1 MFTNILA
8 LQDRISALTKLYS
21 DGKTQKITS
30 NLLTALMLT
39 LFLTTVGFTAEP
51 SKSAQQ
57 ANVAAAPAAP
67 AQKLATTVTAPA
79 PAASSPAPVSGL
91 PTKVRPNRAITISM
105 FLTII
110 GITLCVV
117 IWAARSTKSAA
128 DFYTAGGGITGLQ
141 NGWAIAGDYMS
152 AASFLGMS
160 GLISL
165 YGIDGFMYAVGP
177 MFSFIA
183 ILLVIAE
190 PCRNA
195 GKYTLGDILSFRTSP
210 KPVRAV
216 AAISTVTVSLFYLIA
231 QMVGAGKLMQ
241 VLLDIPYR
249 VSVIGVG
256 VLMVGY
262 VVFGG
267 MKATT
272 WVQIIKAGLLMSG
285 TVVLALLVMIKSGMN
300 PIVFFADIVA
310 NPLIQDHVRINVLK
324 DALPTPGFDYGQ
336 RFMEPGMF
344 LKNPLDQ
351 VSLGIAWALGAA
363 GLPHI
368 LMRFFTVPS
377 AKEARKSIVIALFI
391 NSTFFFLINIIGFGA
406 ALYLSPQL
414 ISSVDKG
421 GNMATLLLAQLLG
434 GGAGS
439 LGGDMFLAFICAVAF
454 ATILAVVS
462 GLVLAASAAIAH
474 DVYVNIVMDG
484 KADQQTQ
491 VKVARITS
499 LFVGLA
505 AILMGLAAE
514 KENVVALVAL
524 AFAVAASG
532 NFPAVMLSLFWKRFN
547 TAGVISA
554 LLVGTTSALALVLI
568 SPVMTYPQKIADDAR
583 KIVVTL
589 EKKQA
594 EGVIL
599 AEKDLK
605 VLDKSRKDYAKNN
618 GGTSMVGLKAPIFPL
633 KNPGLVSVPLGL
645 LAAILG
651 TLLFRDKRA
660 EDMFDEI
667 EVRQITGL
675 GISKASEH

>member
-1 MFTNILA
+1 MFTKAIM
-8 LQDRISALTKLYS
+8 T
-21 DGKTQKITS
+21 T
-30 NLLTALMLT
+30 MLT
-39 LFLTTVGFTAEP
+39 LLLTTAGFAAE
-51 SKSAQQ
+51 SASL
-57 ANVAAAPAAP
+57 APRSAPAVAASTPQSIAPARAQAVQALPEAAKTAMP
-67 AQKLATTVTAPA
+67 AVPSPPA
-79 PAASSPAPVSGL
+79 
-91 PTKVRPNRAITISM
+91 KVRPNRAITISM
-105 FLTII
+105 FMVII
-110 GITLCVV
+110 GVTLGVV
-117 IWAARSTKSAA
+117 IWAAKRTTSAA
-128 DFYTAGGGITGLQ
+128 DFYAAGGGITGLQ

-183 ILLVIAE
+183 ILLVVAE

-195 GKYTLGDILSFRTSP
+195 GKFTLGDILSFRASP

-216 AAISTVTVSLFYLIA
+216 AALSTVTVSLFYLIA

-256 VLMVGY
+256 ILMVGY
-262 VVFGG
+262 VAFGG

-272 WVQIIKAGLLMSG
+272 WVQIIKASLLMTG
-285 TVVLALLVMIKSGMN
+285 TVVLAVLVMLKSGMN
-300 PIVFFADIVA
+300 PIQFFTDIVG
-310 NPLIQDHVRINVLK
+310 NQNIQDHVRMNVLK
-324 DALPTPGFDYGQ
+324 DALPKPGFDYGQ
-336 RFMEPGMF
+336 RFMEPGLF

-351 VSLGIAWALGAA
+351 ISLGIAWALGAA

-391 NSTFFFLINIIGFGA
+391 NSSFFFLINLIGFGA

-421 GNMATLLLAQLLG
+421 GNMATLLLAQKLG

-439 LGGDMFLAFICAVAF
+439 IGGDLFLAFICAVAF

-474 DVYVNIVMDG
+474 DVYVNIIKDG

-491 VKVARITS
+491 VRVARITS
-499 LFVGLA
+499 LFVGIA
-505 AILMGLAAE
+505 AIIMGLAAE

-547 TAGVISA
+547 TSGVISG
-554 LLVGTTSALALVLI
+554 LLVGTISALALVVI

-583 KIVVTL
+583 KIVTTL
-589 EKKQA
+589 EQKQA
-594 EGVIL
+594 EGVVL

-605 VLDKSRKDYAKNN
+605 ALDKARADFQKND
-618 GGTSMVGLKAPIFPL
+618 GGTSMVGLKAAIFPL
-633 KNPGLVSVPLGL
+633 KNPGIVSVPLGL

-651 TLLFRDKRA
+651 ALLFRDKRA

-675 GISKASEH
+675 GISKASDH

>member
-1 MFTNILA
+1 MFTKIL
-8 LQDRISALTKLYS
+8 SAM
-21 DGKTQKITS
+21 
-30 NLLTALMLT
+30 MLT
-39 LFLTTVGFTAEP
+39 LFLTTIGLAEEP
-51 SKSAQQ
+51 SKAATQPGVATSAAAPILGQ
-57 ANVAAAPAAP
+57 AAAVAAPAA
-67 AQKLATTVTAPA
+67 
-79 PAASSPAPVSGL
+79 AASIPGPVSGV
-91 PTKVRPNRAITISM
+91 PTKVKPNRAITITM
-105 FLTII
+105 FMAII
-110 GITLCVV
+110 GITLGVV
-117 IWAARSTKSAA
+117 VWAARSTKSAS

-195 GKYTLGDILSFRTSP
+195 GKFTLGDILSFRTAP

-256 VLMVGY
+256 ILMVGY

-272 WVQIIKAGLLMSG
+272 WVQIIKAGLLMTG
-285 TVVLALLVMIKSGMN
+285 TVLLAFLVLAKAGFN
-300 PIVFFADIVA
+300 PIGFFTDITG
-310 NPLIQDHVRINVLK
+310 NQLIQDHVRMNVLK
-324 DALPTPGFDYGQ
+324 DALPKEGFDYGQ
-336 RFMEPGMF
+336 RFMEPGLF

-351 VSLGIAWALGAA
+351 ISLGIAWALGAA

-391 NSTFFFLINIIGFGA
+391 NSSFFFLINIIGFGA

-499 LFVGLA
+499 LFVGIA
-505 AILMGLAAE
+505 AIVMGLAAE

-554 LLVGTTSALALVLI
+554 LLVGTISALALVVI
-568 SPVMTYPQKIADDAR
+568 SPVMTYPQKIADDAQ
-583 KIVVTL
+583 KIVSTL

-594 EGVIL
+594 TGAIL

-605 VLDKSRKDYAKNN
+605 QLDKSRKDFEKNN
-618 GGTSMVGLKAPIFPL
+618 GGTSMVGLKAAIFPL
-633 KNPGLVSVPLGL
+633 KNPGIVSVPLGL
-645 LAAILG
+645 LAAIIG
-651 TLLFRDKRA
+651 TLMFPCRRA
-660 EDMFDEI
+660 EEMFDEI
-667 EVRQITGL
+667 EVRQVTGL
-675 GISKASEH
+675 GISKAADH

>member
-1 MFTNILA
+1 MFA
-8 LQDRISALTKLYS
+8 
-21 DGKTQKITS
+21 KII
-30 NLLTALMLT
+30 TALFITLVLT
-39 LFLTTVGFTAEP
+39 SAGFAEEAAKTSQTPAVAASSTPALNAPAAAQTAAKP
-51 SKSAQQ
+51 
-57 ANVAAAPAAP
+57 AAAPA
-67 AQKLATTVTAPA
+67 
-79 PAASSPAPVSGL
+79 SGV
-91 PTKVRPNRAITISM
+91 PTKVKPNRAITITM
-105 FLTII
+105 FMAII
-110 GITLCVV
+110 GITLGVV
-117 IWAARSTKSAA
+117 VWAARQTKSAA
-128 DFYTAGGGITGLQ
+128 DFYAAGGGITGLQ

-195 GKYTLGDILSFRTSP
+195 GKFTLGDILSFRTAP

-272 WVQIIKAGLLMSG
+272 WVQIIKAGLLMTG
-285 TVVLALLVMIKSGMN
+285 TVLLAFLVLAKAGFN
-300 PIVFFADIVA
+300 PIGFFNDIVG
-310 NPLIQDHVRINVLK
+310 NQLVQDHVRMNVLK
-324 DALPTPGFDYGQ
+324 DALPKPGFDYGQ
-336 RFMEPGMF
+336 RFMEPGLF

-351 VSLGIAWALGAA
+351 ISLGIAWALGAA

-391 NSTFFFLINIIGFGA
+391 NSSFFFLINIIGFGA

-434 GGAGS
+434 GGAGT

-484 KADQQTQ
+484 KADQHTQ

-499 LFVGLA
+499 LFVGIA
-505 AILMGLAAE
+505 AIVMGLAAE

-532 NFPAVMLSLFWKRFN
+532 NFPAVMLSLFWKKFN
-547 TAGVISA
+547 TAGVVCA
-554 LLVGTTSALALVLI
+554 LLVGTISALALVVI
-568 SPVMTYPQKIADDAR
+568 SPVMTYPQKIADDAK
-583 KIVVTL
+583 KIITTL
-589 EKKQA
+589 EKKQQ
-594 EGVIL
+594 EGVVL

-605 VLDKSRKDYAKNN
+605 ALDKSRADFAKND

-633 KNPGLVSVPLGL
+633 KNPGIVSVPLGL
-645 LAAILG
+645 LAAIFG
-651 TLLFRDKRA
+651 TLLFRDRKA
-660 EDMFDEI
+660 EEMFDEI
-667 EVRQITGL
+667 EVRQVTGL
-675 GISKASEH
+675 GISKASDH

>member
-1 MFTNILA
+1 MFTKAI
-8 LQDRISALTKLYS
+8 
-21 DGKTQKITS
+21 ITT
-30 NLLTALMLT
+30 LLTLL
-39 LFLTTVGFTAEP
+39 LTTVGFTAESASP
-51 SKSAQQ
+51 APQSAPAVAASTSQSTAPLQTQAVQAAPDAAKSAI
-57 ANVAAAPAAP
+57 P
-67 AQKLATTVTAPA
+67 TAPA
-79 PAASSPAPVSGL
+79 PQ
-91 PTKVRPNRAITISM
+91 TKVKPNRAITISM
-105 FLTII
+105 FMVII
-110 GITLCVV
+110 GVTLGVV
-117 IWAARSTKSAA
+117 IWAAKRTTSAA
-128 DFYTAGGGITGLQ
+128 DFYAAGGGITGLQ

-183 ILLVIAE
+183 ILLVVAE

-195 GKYTLGDILSFRTSP
+195 GKFTLGDILSFRASP

-216 AAISTVTVSLFYLIA
+216 AALSTVTVSLFYLIA

-256 VLMVGY
+256 ILMVGY

-272 WVQIIKAGLLMSG
+272 WVQIIKASLLMTG
-285 TVVLALLVMIKSGMN
+285 TVLLAFLVMLKSGMN
-300 PIVFFADIVA
+300 PIQFFTDIVA
-310 NPLIQDHVRINVLK
+310 NQNIQDHVRMNVLK
-324 DALPTPGFDYGQ
+324 DALPKAGFDYGQ
-336 RFMEPGMF
+336 RFMEPGLF

-351 VSLGIAWALGAA
+351 ISLGIAWALGAA

-391 NSTFFFLINIIGFGA
+391 NSSFFFLINLIGFGA

-421 GNMATLLLAQLLG
+421 GNMATLLLAQKLG

-439 LGGDMFLAFICAVAF
+439 LGGDIFLAFICAVAF

-474 DVYVNIVMDG
+474 DVYVNIIKDG

-491 VKVARITS
+491 VRVARLTS
-499 LFVGLA
+499 LFVGIA
-505 AILMGLAAE
+505 AIIMGLAAE

-547 TAGVISA
+547 TSGVICG
-554 LLVGTTSALALVLI
+554 LLVGTISALALVVI
-568 SPVMTYPQKIADDAR
+568 SPVMTYPQKIADDAN
-583 KIVVTL
+583 KIVTTL
-589 EKKQA
+589 EKKLA
-594 EGVIL
+594 EGAVL

-605 VLDKSRKDYAKNN
+605 ALDKARGDFKKND
-618 GGTSMVGLKAPIFPL
+618 GGTSMVGLKAAIFPL
-633 KNPGLVSVPLGL
+633 KNPGIVSVPLGL

-651 TLLFRDKRA
+651 ALLFRDKRA

-675 GISKASEH
+675 GISKASDH

>member
-1 MFTNILA
+1 
-8 LQDRISALTKLYS
+8 
-21 DGKTQKITS
+21 
-30 NLLTALMLT
+30 MLT
-39 LFLTTVGFTAEP
+39 RILSAAVLTFALAGTGYCVEQAKATP
-51 SKSAQQ
+51 SVNQAAPQQ
-57 ANVAAAPAAP
+57 PVAAVAAPAAP
-67 AQKLATTVTAPA
+67 VV
-79 PAASSPAPVSGL
+79 SAPVAAVSAAAAAA
-91 PTKVRPNRAITISM
+91 PTKVKPNRAITITM
-105 FLTII
+105 FGAII
-110 GITLCVV
+110 AITLGVV
-117 IWAARSTKSAA
+117 VWASKQTKSAS

-195 GKYTLGDILSFRTSP
+195 GKFTLGDILSFRTAP

-216 AAISTVTVSLFYLIA
+216 AALSTVTVSLFYLIA

-272 WVQIIKAGLLMSG
+272 WVQIIKAGLLMTG
-285 TVVLALLVMIKSGMN
+285 TVLLAFLVLAKAGFN
-300 PIVFFADIVA
+300 PVGFFGDIVG

-324 DALPTPGFDYGQ
+324 DALPKPGFDYGQ
-336 RFMEPGMF
+336 RFMEPGLF

-351 VSLGIAWALGAA
+351 ISLGIAWALGAA

-391 NSTFFFLINIIGFGA
+391 NSSFFFLINIIGFGA

-499 LFVGLA
+499 LFVGVA

-554 LLVGTTSALALVLI
+554 LLVGTISALGLVVI
-568 SPVMTYPQKIADDAR
+568 SPVMTYPQKIADDAK
-583 KIVVTL
+583 KIITTL
-589 EKKQA
+589 EKKKS
-594 EGVIL
+594 EGAIL
-599 AEKDLK
+599 AEKEVKL
-605 VLDKSRKDYAKNN
+605 LEKSQADFKKND
-618 GGTSMVGLKAPIFPL
+618 GGTSMVGLVAPIFPL
-633 KNPGLVSVPLGL
+633 KNPGIVSVPLGL
-645 LAAILG
+645 IAAILG
-651 TLLFRDKRA
+651 TLLFRDRKA
-660 EDMFDEI
+660 EEMFDEI
-667 EVRQITGL
+667 EVRQVTGL
-675 GISKASEH
+675 GISKASDH

>member
-1 MFTNILA
+1 MLAKIL
-8 LQDRISALTKLYS
+8 T
-21 DGKTQKITS
+21 TS
-30 NLLTALMLT
+30 LLT
-39 LFLTTVGFTAEP
+39 LFLGTAALAAEP
-51 SKSAQQ
+51 AKTSTPAP
-57 ANVAAAPAAP
+57 AAVTAPAAAPALQATAEAAKP
-67 AQKLATTVTAPA
+67 AAAAATPAPA
-79 PAASSPAPVSGL
+79 P
-91 PTKVRPNRAITISM
+91 TKVKPNRAITITM
-105 FLTII
+105 FMAII
-110 GITLCVV
+110 GITLGVV
-117 IWAARSTKSAA
+117 VWAAKRTTTAA
-128 DFYTAGGGITGLQ
+128 DFYAAGGGITGLQ

-183 ILLVIAE
+183 ILLVVAE

-195 GKYTLGDILSFRTSP
+195 GKFTLGDILSFRASP

-272 WVQIIKAGLLMSG
+272 WVQIIKAGLLMTG
-285 TVVLALLVMIKSGMN
+285 TVLLAFLVMFKAGLN
-300 PIVFFADIVA
+300 PVGFFSDIVA
-310 NPLIQDHVRINVLK
+310 NPLIQDHVRMNVLK
-324 DALPTPGFDYGQ
+324 DAIPKPGFDYGQ
-336 RFMEPGMF
+336 RFMEPGLF
-344 LKNPLDQ
+344 LKSPLDQ
-351 VSLGIAWALGAA
+351 ISLGIAWALGAA

-391 NSTFFFLINIIGFGA
+391 NSTFFFLINLIGFGA

-414 ISSVDKG
+414 ISAVDKG
-421 GNMATLLLAQLLG
+421 GNMATLLLAQKLG

-439 LGGDMFLAFICAVAF
+439 LGGDLFLAFICAVAF

-474 DVYVNIVMDG
+474 DVYVNIFKDG
-484 KADQQTQ
+484 KADQHTQ

-499 LFVGLA
+499 LFVGIA
-505 AILMGLAAE
+505 AIIMGLAAE

-532 NFPAVMLSLFWKRFN
+532 NFPCVMLSLFWKRFN
-547 TAGVISA
+547 TAGVICG
-554 LLVGTTSALALVLI
+554 LLVGTISALGLVMV
-568 SPVMTYPQKIADDAR
+568 SPVMTYPQKIADDA
-583 KIVVTL
+583 KKVIVAL
-589 EKKQA
+589 EMKQA
-594 EGVIL
+594 QGAIL
-599 AEKDLK
+599 ADKDLK
-605 VLDKSRKDYAKNN
+605 ALDKARGDYKKND
-618 GGTSMVGLKAPIFPL
+618 GGTSMVGLKAAIFPL
-633 KNPGLVSVPLGL
+633 KNPGIVSVPLGL
-645 LAAILG
+645 IAAIVG
-651 TLLFRDKRA
+651 ALLFRDRRA
-660 EDMFDEI
+660 EEMFDEI

-675 GISKASEH
+675 GIAKASDH

>member
-1 MFTNILA
+1 MMIRFLLA
-8 LQDRISALTKLYS
+8 LLLAGCCATAVFAADAA
-21 DGKTQKITS
+21 KTAAAGSPAQV
-30 NLLTALMLT
+30 TAM
-39 LFLTTVGFTAEP
+39 
-51 SKSAQQ
+51 Q
-57 ANVAAAPAAP
+57 AAAPAVAAAPAAT
-67 AQKLATTVTAPA
+67 AAAPA
-79 PAASSPAPVSGL
+79 
-91 PTKVRPNRAITISM
+91 KVKPNRAITITM
-105 FLTII
+105 FMAII
-110 GITLCVV
+110 GVTLGVV
-117 IWAARSTKSAA
+117 IWAAKRTTSAA
-128 DFYTAGGGITGLQ
+128 DFYAAGGGITGLQ

-183 ILLVIAE
+183 ILLVVAE

-195 GKYTLGDILSFRTSP
+195 GKYTLGDILSFRASP

-216 AAISTVTVSLFYLIA
+216 AAVSTVTVSLFYLIA

-241 VLLDIPYR
+241 VLLDIPYQF
-249 VSVIGVG
+249 SVIGVG

-272 WVQIIKAGLLMSG
+272 WVQIIKAGLLMTG
-285 TVVLALLVMIKSGMN
+285 TVLLALLVMVKAGMN
-300 PIVFFADIVA
+300 PFSFFSDVVGSQT
-310 NPLIQDHVRINVLK
+310 IQDHVRMNVLK
-324 DALPTPGFDYGQ
+324 DAVPKDGFDYGQ
-336 RFMEPGMF
+336 RFLEPGLF

-351 VSLGIAWALGAA
+351 ISLGIAWALGAA

-368 LMRFFTVPS
+368 LMRFFTVPN

-391 NSTFFFLINIIGFGA
+391 NSSFFFLINLIGFGA
-406 ALYLSPQL
+406 ALYLTPQL

-421 GNMATLLLAQLLG
+421 GNKATLLLAQHLG

-439 LGGDMFLAFICAVAF
+439 LGGDLFLAFICAVAF

-474 DVYVNIVMDG
+474 DVYVNIIKDG

-491 VKVARITS
+491 VRVARFTS
-499 LFVGLA
+499 LFVGIT
-505 AILMGLAAE
+505 AIVMGLMAE

-532 NFPAVMLSLFWKRFN
+532 NFPCVMLSLFWKRFN
-547 TAGVISA
+547 TAGIVSG
-554 LLVGTTSALALVLI
+554 LLVGTISALALVMI
-568 SPVMTYPQKIADDAR
+568 SPVMTYPQKIADDA
-583 KIVVTL
+583 KKVIVTL

-594 EGVIL
+594 EGVALI
-599 AEKDLK
+599 EKEI
-605 VLDKSRKDYAKNN
+605 KSLEKARADVAAND
-618 GGTSMVGLKAPIFPL
+618 GGTSMVGLTAPIFPL
-633 KNPGLVSVPLGL
+633 KNPGIVSVPLGL
-645 LAAILG
+645 LAAIIG
-651 TLLFRDKRA
+651 ALLFRDRRA
-660 EDMFDEI
+660 EEMFDEI

-675 GISKASEH
+675 GIAKAADH

>member
-1 MFTNILA
+1 MLA
-8 LQDRISALTKLYS
+8 KSLSALILS
-21 DGKTQKITS
+21 
-30 NLLTALMLT
+30 LLLATAVLA
-39 LFLTTVGFTAEP
+39 VEPAKSPAPSSPAASAPAVQQTAP
-51 SKSAQQ
+51 PAASQPAGGQSAQTAQ
-57 ANVAAAPAAP
+57 AAAPA
-67 AQKLATTVTAPA
+67 T
-79 PAASSPAPVSGL
+79 

-105 FLTII
+105 FMVII
-110 GITLCVV
+110 GVTLCVV
-117 IWAARSTKSAA
+117 VWAAKRTTSAA
-128 DFYTAGGGITGLQ
+128 DFYAAGGGITGLQ

-183 ILLVIAE
+183 ILLVVAE

-195 GKYTLGDILSFRTSP
+195 GKFTLGDILSFRAAP
-210 KPVRAV
+210 KTVRGV

-285 TVVLALLVMIKSGMN
+285 TVLLAVLVMVKAGMN
-300 PIVFFADIVA
+300 PISFFSDIVGSQM
-310 NPLIQDHVRINVLK
+310 IQDHVRMNVLK
-324 DALPTPGFDYGQ
+324 DVVPKEGFDYGQ
-336 RFMEPGMF
+336 RFLEPGLF

-351 VSLGIAWALGAA
+351 ISLGIAWALGAA

-368 LMRFFTVPS
+368 LMRFFTVPN
-377 AKEARKSIVIALFI
+377 AKEARKSIVVALFI
-391 NSTFFFLINIIGFGA
+391 NSSFFFLINLIGFGA
-406 ALYLSPQL
+406 ALYLTPQL

-421 GNMATLLLAQLLG
+421 GNMATLLLAQKLG

-439 LGGDMFLAFICAVAF
+439 LGGDLFLAFICAVAF

-474 DVYVNIVMDG
+474 DVYVNIFKNG

-491 VKVARITS
+491 VRVARITS
-499 LFVGLA
+499 LFVGIA
-505 AILMGLAAE
+505 AIIMGLAAE

-532 NFPAVMLSLFWKRFN
+532 NFPAVMMSLFWKRFN
-547 TAGVISA
+547 TAGVVGALVVGTVSA
-554 LLVGTTSALALVLI
+554 LSLVMI
-568 SPVMTYPQKIADDAR
+568 SPVMTYPQKIADDA
-583 KIVVTL
+583 KKVITTL

-594 EGVIL
+594 EGVVL
-599 AEKDLK
+599 AEKDVK
-605 VLDKSRKDYAKNN
+605 ALDKARTDLQNN
-618 GGTSMVGLKAPIFPL
+618 DGGTSMVGLKAPLFPL
-633 KNPGLVSVPLGL
+633 KNPAIVSLPLGL
-645 LAAILG
+645 LAAIIC
-651 TLLFRDKRA
+651 TFLFRDRRA
-660 EDMFDEI
+660 EEMFDEI

-675 GISKASEH
+675 GIAKASDH

>member
-1 MFTNILA
+1 MIGRFFFVSLFMALFCSSVLA
-8 LQDRISALTKLYS
+8 AEPVKPAASGTP
-21 DGKTQKITS
+21 
-30 NLLTALMLT
+30 N
-39 LFLTTVGFTAEP
+39 TTV
-51 SKSAQQ
+51 Q
-57 ANVAAAPAAP
+57 AATVAAPAAQPVAATAAKPIEAPKVAVP
-67 AQKLATTVTAPA
+67 ALN
-79 PAASSPAPVSGL
+79 
-91 PTKVRPNRAITISM
+91 KVRPNRGITIGMFGVIIAIT
-105 FLTII
+105 L
-110 GITLCVV
+110 GVV
-117 IWAARSTKSAA
+117 VWAAKKTTTAS
-128 DFYTAGGGITGLQ
+128 DFYAAGGGVTGLQ

-177 MFSFIA
+177 AFSFIA

-195 GKYTLGDILSFRTSP
+195 GKFTLGDILSFRTSA

-216 AAISTVTVSLFYLIA
+216 AAVSTVTVSLFYLIA

-241 VLLDIPYR
+241 VLLDIPYK

-256 VLMVGY
+256 ILMVGY

-285 TVVLALLVMIKSGMN
+285 TVLLAFLVMAKAGFN
-300 PIVFFADIVA
+300 PVTLFTDVV
-310 NPLIQDHVRINVLK
+310 NSPQIQDHVRINLLK
-324 DALPTPGFDYGQ
+324 DAIPKEGFDYGQ
-336 RFMEPGMF
+336 RFLEPGLF

-351 VSLGIAWALGAA
+351 ISLGVAWALGAA

-391 NSTFFFLINIIGFGA
+391 NSSFFFLINLIGFGA
-406 ALYLSPQL
+406 ALYLTPQL

-439 LGGDMFLAFICAVAF
+439 LGGDIFLAFICAVAF

-484 KADQQTQ
+484 KADQHTQ
-491 VKVARITS
+491 VKVAKITS
-499 LFVGLA
+499 LVVGIS
-505 AILMGLAAE
+505 AIVMGLMAE
-514 KENVVALVAL
+514 KENVVAFVAL

-532 NFPAVMLSLFWKRFN
+532 NFPVLILSLFWRNFN
-547 TAGVISA
+547 TAGVLSG
-554 LLVGTTSALALVLI
+554 LLVGTITTLGLVMV
-568 SPVMTYPQKIADDAR
+568 SPVMTYPQQIANGAKKIITA
-583 KIVVTL
+583 L
-589 EKKQA
+589 ETKQA
-594 EGVIL
+594 GGSVL
-599 AEKDLK
+599 DEKELK
-605 VLDKSRKDYAKNN
+605 VLEKAQADFKKND
-618 GGTSMVGLKAPIFPL
+618 GGTSMMGLKAPLFPL
-633 KNPGLVSVPLGL
+633 KNPGLVSAPIGFI
-645 LAAILG
+645 AAILG
-651 TLLFRDKRA
+651 ALLFREKRA

-667 EVRQITGL
+667 EVRQITGI
-675 GISKASEH
+675 GITKASDH

>member
-1 MFTNILA
+1 MIVRFFFVSLFMVLCYTN
-8 LQDRISALTKLYS
+8 
-21 DGKTQKITS
+21 
-30 NLLTALMLT
+30 T
-39 LFLTTVGFTAEP
+39 LGAEP
-51 SKSAQQ
+51 VKPVVAGTPNAAVQATSVIAPLAQP
-57 ANVAAAPAAP
+57 VAATVAKPLEIQKTAAPAP
-67 AQKLATTVTAPA
+67 N
-79 PAASSPAPVSGL
+79 
-91 PTKVRPNRAITISM
+91 KVKPNRGITIGM
-105 FLTII
+105 FGVII

-117 IWAARSTKSAA
+117 VWAAKKTTTAA
-128 DFYTAGGGITGLQ
+128 DFYAAGGGITGLQ

-177 MFSFIA
+177 AFSFIA
-183 ILLVIAE
+183 ILLLIAE

-195 GKYTLGDILSFRTSP
+195 GKFTLGDILSFRTSA
-210 KPVRAV
+210 KPARAV
-216 AAISTVTVSLFYLIA
+216 AAVSTVTVSLFYLIA

-241 VLLDIPYR
+241 VLLDIPYK

-256 VLMVGY
+256 ILMVGY

-285 TVVLALLVMIKSGMN
+285 TVLLAFLVMVKAGFN
-300 PIVFFADIVA
+300 PVTLFSDVV
-310 NPLIQDHVRINVLK
+310 NSPQIQDHIRINLLK
-324 DALPTPGFDYGQ
+324 DAIPKEGFDYGQ
-336 RFMEPGMF
+336 RFLEPGLF

-351 VSLGIAWALGAA
+351 ISLGVAWALGAA

-391 NSTFFFLINIIGFGA
+391 NSSFFFLINLIGFGA
-406 ALYLSPQL
+406 ALYLTPQL

-439 LGGDMFLAFICAVAF
+439 LGGDIFLAFICAVAF

-474 DVYVNIVMDG
+474 DVYVNIIMDG
-484 KADQQTQ
+484 KADQHTQ
-491 VKVARITS
+491 VKVAKITS
-499 LFVGLA
+499 LVVGVS
-505 AILMGLAAE
+505 AIVMGLMAE
-514 KENVVALVAL
+514 KENVVAFVAL

-532 NFPAVMLSLFWKRFN
+532 NFPVLILSLFWRRFN
-547 TAGVISA
+547 TAGVLSG
-554 LLVGTTSALALVLI
+554 LLVGTITTLGLVMV
-568 SPVMTYPQKIADDAR
+568 SPVMTYPQQIANDAKKIITALETKQSGGAVLDAKEL
-583 KIVVTL
+583 KIL
-589 EKKQA
+589 EKAQA
-594 EGVIL
+594 
-599 AEKDLK
+599 DFN
-605 VLDKSRKDYAKNN
+605 KND
-618 GGTSMVGLKAPIFPL
+618 GGTSMMGLKAPLFPL
-633 KNPGLVSVPLGL
+633 KNPGLVSAPIGFI
-645 LAAILG
+645 AAILG
-651 TLLFRDKRA
+651 ALLFREKRA

-667 EVRQITGL
+667 EVRQITG
-675 GISKASEH
+675 IEITRASDH

>member
-1 MFTNILA
+1 
-8 LQDRISALTKLYS
+8 
-21 DGKTQKITS
+21 
-30 NLLTALMLT
+30 
-39 LFLTTVGFTAEP
+39 
-51 SKSAQQ
+51 
-57 ANVAAAPAAP
+57 
-67 AQKLATTVTAPA
+67 
-79 PAASSPAPVSGL
+79 
-91 PTKVRPNRAITISM
+91 
-105 FLTII
+105 
-110 GITLCVV
+110 
-117 IWAARSTKSAA
+117 
-128 DFYTAGGGITGLQ
+128 
-141 NGWAIAGDYMS
+141 MS

-183 ILLVIAE
+183 ILLVVAE

-195 GKYTLGDILSFRTSP
+195 GKYTLGDILSFRAVA

-241 VLLDIPYR
+241 VLLDIPYQ

-272 WVQIIKAGLLMSG
+272 WVQIIKASLLMTG
-285 TVVLALLVMIKSGMN
+285 TVFLAVLVMAKSGMN
-300 PIVFFADIVA
+300 PMAFFTDIVS
-310 NPLIQDHVRINVLK
+310 NPAIQDHVRMNVLK
-324 DALPTPGFDYGQ
+324 EPIAKAGFDYGQ
-336 RFMEPGMF
+336 RFMEPGLF

-351 VSLGIAWALGAA
+351 ISLGIAWALGAA

-391 NSTFFFLINIIGFGA
+391 NSTFFFLINLIGFGA

-421 GNMATLLLAQLLG
+421 GNMATLLLAQKLG

-439 LGGDMFLAFICAVAF
+439 IGGDMLLAFICAVAF

-474 DVYVNIVMDG
+474 DVYVNIIKDG

-491 VKVARITS
+491 VRVARITS
-499 LFVGLA
+499 LFVGIA

-547 TAGVISA
+547 TAGVICGM
-554 LLVGTTSALALVLI
+554 LVGTISALALVVV
-568 SPVMTYPQKIADDAR
+568 SPVMTYPQKIADDAK

-589 EKKQA
+589 ETKQA
-594 EGVIL
+594 EGVVL
-599 AEKDLK
+599 ADKELK
-605 VLDKSRKDYAKNN
+605 ALDKARVDFSKND
-618 GGTSMVGLKAPIFPL
+618 GGTSMVGLNAAIFPL
-633 KNPGLVSVPLGL
+633 KNPGMVSVPLGL
-645 LAAILG
+645 LAAIFG
-651 TLLFRDKRA
+651 TLLFRDHRA
-660 EDMFDEI
+660 EEMFDEI

-675 GISKASEH
+675 GISKASDH

>member
-1 MFTNILA
+1 MFA
-8 LQDRISALTKLYS
+8 
-21 DGKTQKITS
+21 KTI
-30 NLLTALMLT
+30 TALFFTLVLT
-39 LFLTTVGFTAEP
+39 SAGFAEEP
-51 SKSAQQ
+51 AKASQP
-57 ANVAAAPAAP
+57 PAA
-67 AQKLATTVTAPA
+67 
-79 PAASSPAPVSGL
+79 AASSAAALNAPVAAQSAAKAVAAPVAGV

-105 FLTII
+105 FGIII
-110 GITLCVV
+110 GITLGVV
-117 IWAARSTKSAA
+117 VWASRQTKSAS
-128 DFYTAGGGITGLQ
+128 DFYAAGGGITGLQ

-195 GKYTLGDILSFRTSP
+195 GKFTLGDILSFRTTP

-272 WVQIIKAGLLMSG
+272 WVQIIKAGLLMTG
-285 TVVLALLVMIKSGMN
+285 TVLLAFLVFAKSGFN
-300 PIVFFADIVA
+300 PVGFFNDIVG
-310 NPLIQDHVRINVLK
+310 NQLVQDHVRMNVLK
-324 DALPTPGFDYGQ
+324 DALPKPGFDYGQ
-336 RFMEPGMF
+336 RFMEPGLF

-351 VSLGIAWALGAA
+351 ISLGIAWALGAA

-391 NSTFFFLINIIGFGA
+391 NSSFFFLINIIGFGA

-434 GGAGS
+434 GGAGT

-484 KADQQTQ
+484 KADQHTQ

-499 LFVGLA
+499 LFVGIA
-505 AILMGLAAE
+505 AIVMGLAAE

-554 LLVGTTSALALVLI
+554 LLVGTISALALVVI
-568 SPVMTYPQKIADDAR
+568 SPVMTYPQKIADDAK
-583 KIVVTL
+583 KIITTL
-589 EKKQA
+589 EKKQQ
-594 EGVIL
+594 EGTVL

-605 VLDKSRKDYAKNN
+605 ALDKSRADFAKND
-618 GGTSMVGLKAPIFPL
+618 GGTSMVGLKVPIFPL
-633 KNPGLVSVPLGL
+633 KNPGIVSVPLGL
-645 LAAILG
+645 LAAIFG
-651 TLLFRDKRA
+651 TLLFRDRRA
-660 EDMFDEI
+660 EEMFDEI
-667 EVRQITGL
+667 EVRQVTGL
-675 GISKASEH
+675 GISKASDH